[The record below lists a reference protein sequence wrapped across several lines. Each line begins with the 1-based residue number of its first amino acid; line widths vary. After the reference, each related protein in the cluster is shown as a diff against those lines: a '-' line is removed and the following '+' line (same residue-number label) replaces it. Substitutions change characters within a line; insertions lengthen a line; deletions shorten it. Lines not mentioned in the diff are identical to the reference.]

1 MVASLLLPV
10 PASLAQSYVP
20 HASSSSSSALFCL
33 SPLFSFLFFSAL
45 GGWTGRDVTWHAVAW
60 RGVAWSRDSA
70 GLDMASAWHGMAWDG
85 VGGCFVAL
93 LRLFGFR

>member
-1 MVASLLLPV
+1 MSRTLLLLLLLPRFF
-10 PASLAQSYVP
+10 ASRL
-20 HASSSSSSALFCL
+20 
-33 SPLFSFLFFSAL
+33 SFLFFSAL

-93 LRLFGFR
+93 LRLSGFR